1 MTIRQAKLGDAAA
14 IAKIWNGM
22 IRDSLATFTS
32 EEKTEAGIARLI
44 ADRGPDFWVAEDA
57 GAVCGFVTY
66 APFRPGPG
74 YAATIEHTV
83 ILAPDQMGRG
93 IGTTL
98 MQTAMAQAR
107 AEGYHVMVAGISSAN
122 PGAVAFH
129 AALGFTQVGHLPQ
142 VGRKAGQW
150 LDLIFMQ
157 KTLSPH

>member
-1 MTIRQAKLGDAAA
+1 MTIRQAELGDAAA
-14 IAKIWNGM
+14 IAEIWNGM

-32 EEKTEAGIARLI
+32 EEKTEAGIASLI
-44 ADRGPDFWVAEDA
+44 ADRSPDFWVAEVG

-66 APFRPGPG
+66 GPG
-74 YAATIEHTV
+74 HTV